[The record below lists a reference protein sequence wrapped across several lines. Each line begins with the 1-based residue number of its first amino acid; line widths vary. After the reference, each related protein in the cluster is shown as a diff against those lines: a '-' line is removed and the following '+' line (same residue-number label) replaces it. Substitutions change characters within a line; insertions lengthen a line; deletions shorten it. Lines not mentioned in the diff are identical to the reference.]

1 MVFGGSL
8 WSLDRILVAFNM
20 NKQKENLAFGI
31 SVFILVIAAW
41 YWSNQIADVIETLTL
56 AYG

>member
-1 MVFGGSL
+1 M
-8 WSLDRILVAFNM
+8 DRILVAFNM